1 MCTTTIVHPMGN
13 GRDFL
18 ISLLHILLVQ
28 EMKNVY
34 VYDCVFVCGFVHAYV
49 CIICKSCES
58 CTLVCVEEDITLRA
72 WPTYA
77 QLLL

>member
-34 VYDCVFVCGFVHAYV
+34 VYDCVF
-49 CIICKSCES
+49 
-58 CTLVCVEEDITLRA
+58 LCVGLCMHMCA
-72 WPTYA
+72 
-77 QLLL
+77 